1 MIESTRPDAPGPK
14 DASCLQDSAATGRI
28 APASFLSRF
37 SPVLMQGRDMSPPR
51 EPSSES
57 GGKLSIGALSRAT
70 GIPIETLRTWEARYG
85 YPVPERKPSG
95 HRVYLLTS
103 IPRLRR
109 IAEAL
114 ARGHR
119 AGEVVTASDQTL
131 AELLTVTAATS
142 TAAVARPTTGMVT
155 GGPSDL
161 LHAVQAFDAA
171 GLTRTLLQDWAR
183 LGPLDFLNTRIAPA
197 IREVGDAW
205 EGGRL
210 EIRHEHFFSEK
221 VGDLL
226 RSLRLPFEERA
237 HGPLVV
243 CSSLPGEPHALGLQ
257 MATLVLSTT
266 GCRTLF
272 LGTEVPAAQI
282 ASLAKDLTARA
293 VAVSV
298 SRASRGAAMTAQI
311 SCLRRSV
318 PRRVGL
324 IVGGDGAPRPRPG
337 IAVIQD
343 LAELDT
349 WGRRLAVPA

>member
-1 MIESTRPDAPGPK
+1 MSSPRRP
-14 DASCLQDSAATGRI
+14 
-28 APASFLSRF
+28 
-37 SPVLMQGRDMSPPR
+37 V
-51 EPSSES
+51 SES
-57 GGKLSIGALSRAT
+57 GGRLSIGALSRAT
-70 GIPIETLRTWEARYG
+70 GVPIETLRTWEARYG

-114 ARGHR
+114 ARGNR
-119 AGEVVTASDQTL
+119 AGDVVTASDQTL
-131 AELLTVTAATS
+131 ADLLTATS
-142 TAAVARPTTGMVT
+142 VTAAVARPTRGVIT

-161 LHAVQAFDAA
+161 FHAVQAFDAA

-183 LGPLDFLNTRIAPA
+183 LGPLDFLHTRIAPA
-197 IREVGDAW
+197 IREIGDAW

-237 HGPLVV
+237 RGPLVV
-243 CSSLPGEPHALGLQ
+243 CSSLPGESHALGLQ
-257 MATLVLSTT
+257 MAALVLSTA

-282 ASLAKDLTARA
+282 ASLARDLDARA

-311 SCLRRSV
+311 SGVRRLL

-337 IAVIQD
+337 IEIIQD
-343 LAELDT
+343 LATLDL
-349 WGRRLAVPA
+349 WGRRVSIPA

>member
-1 MIESTRPDAPGPK
+1 
-14 DASCLQDSAATGRI
+14 
-28 APASFLSRF
+28 
-37 SPVLMQGRDMSPPR
+37 MSPSR

-119 AGEVVTASDQTL
+119 AGDVVTASDQTL
-131 AELLTVTAATS
+131 TDLLAATS
-142 TAAVARPTTGMVT
+142 VTAAVARPTTGMVP

-161 LHAVQAFDAA
+161 LHAIQAFDAA

-243 CSSLPGEPHALGLQ
+243 CSSLPGESA
-257 MATLVLSTT
+257 
-266 GCRTLF
+266 
-272 LGTEVPAAQI
+272 
-282 ASLAKDLTARA
+282 
-293 VAVSV
+293 
-298 SRASRGAAMTAQI
+298 
-311 SCLRRSV
+311 
-318 PRRVGL
+318 
-324 IVGGDGAPRPRPG
+324 RPRPPDG
-337 IAVIQD
+337 DPGAFHRRLPHLVLGYRSPGRADCLSRQRPQRPGGGRQRLPGLARSGHDRPDLQLAAVGATPRRSGRWRGRCAPASARHSRD
-343 LAELDT
+343 PGSRRAGYLGTALGRSGLNDT
-349 WGRRLAVPA
+349 EGRRR

>member
-1 MIESTRPDAPGPK
+1 MASPRRPA
-14 DASCLQDSAATGRI
+14 
-28 APASFLSRF
+28 
-37 SPVLMQGRDMSPPR
+37 
-51 EPSSES
+51 SES
-57 GGKLSIGALSRAT
+57 GGRLSIGALSRAV

-114 ARGHR
+114 AHGHR
-119 AGEVVTASDQTL
+119 AGDVVTASDQTL
-131 AELLTVTAATS
+131 ADLLTATSVTTAA
-142 TAAVARPTTGMVT
+142 ARPTTGIVT
-155 GGPSDL
+155 GKPSDL

-183 LGPLDFLNTRIAPA
+183 LGPLDFLHTRIAPA
-197 IREVGDAW
+197 IREIGDAW

-243 CSSLPGEPHALGLQ
+243 CSSLPGERHALGLQ
-257 MATLVLSTT
+257 MAALVLSIA

-282 ASLAKDLTARA
+282 ASLAKDLDARA
-293 VAVSV
+293 VAISI
-298 SRASRGAAMTAQI
+298 SRSSRGAAMTTQI
-311 SCLRRSV
+311 SSVRRLL

-337 IAVIQD
+337 IEIIQD
-343 LAELDT
+343 LATLDV
-349 WGRRLAVPA
+349 WGRRVSIPI